1 MNCRWLK
8 TVLIAASVIATVV
21 ALGSCSTK
29 KNNAAT
35 RKYQAF
41 ITRYNI
47 YFNGDEHYK
56 ETLTELEKTYQDDF
70 SQNLYMHPIEA
81 KANPK
86 APQPSGNF
94 DRSIEKAQKAI
105 QLRSIKKKPPKKPG
119 KSRDPKEKAWR
130 TRSEYNPFLHN
141 AWLMMARSQY
151 FNGDFLGAASTF
163 MYISKH
169 FGWLPATVTEAKLWE
184 ARAYCAENWLYE
196 AETILTRIKPD
207 ELTNKTLRNLYHFT
221 MADFLIRSG
230 KIKEAIPELEATI
243 KGTKGKQKIRLNFL
257 LGQLY
262 AALGDKTKAY
272 DAFAKAG
279 KASGADYRTQF
290 NARIKQSEVF
300 EGENIEPEVK
310 ALRRMT
316 RYDRNK
322 EYLDQIYYAIGNL
335 YLSRRDTTEAIAN
348 YKLAAAKSTRNG
360 IDKALS
366 QLTLGNLYFELH
378 RYDLA
383 QPCLAEAV
391 PLLPENYPDY
401 NMLKRRS
408 DVLDELAVYAGN
420 VALQDSLLELAAL
433 SPEEQQKVAQRLAD
447 ELVEKEK
454 REAEEQKKQDY
465 LAEQAA
471 AGNQN
476 TQQGASA
483 PTTFTMNGDNSWY
496 FYNPTTVSAGKT
508 DFQRRWGARKLEDNW
523 RRRNKASF
531 DVADFSAP
539 DSDTDDGE
547 DSTET
552 ADGTDENAEPTDA
565 DKANDPHYAEFYLKQ
580 IPKTDEEKATANE
593 IIQEGLYNM
602 GLILKDKLEDYGAA
616 LDEFNQL
623 LKRYPDNI
631 YRLDIYYNLY
641 LMYMKEGDTA
651 RAEEYRRLILSDF
664 PDSKQGQA
672 LLDPNYIDNLRR
684 MDTEQEELYART
696 LENYLDNRNAAV
708 HAAYQEMEERFPMSK
723 IMPKFMFLDALSYV
737 TENKPEEFASTLKSL
752 LERYPETDITPI
764 ASSYLKGLAQGRKLH
779 QTATNMRA
787 MIWDTRL
794 VASGD
799 STLVPS
805 DSALVLT
812 LNPMAPQL
820 LVLLYPTDRVS
831 PNELLYNVA
840 RHNFATFVVRDFD
853 LEQMTFGQLGLLII
867 KGFANEAEL
876 NHYRAKLT
884 EDKDFHLPAD
894 VRPVVISEENFNKLI
909 SQGRSFEEYFEAIGE
924 TRDTETHESVLPP
937 DEYPPASEMYP
948 ESAPEPVPS
957 TEPHEVPDSTRENV
971 PATEPSSTPEPAP
984 QPERSPAPAPTPVA
998 PQSPAPQQAPVP
1010 VPEPAPEVPE
1020 GSEGDDPLFD

>member
-1 MNCRWLK
+1 MAF
-8 TVLIAASVIATVV
+8 IAASVIATVV
-21 ALGSCSTK
+21 AMQSCSTK

-56 ETLTELEKTYQDDF
+56 ETLAELEKTYQDDF

-105 QLRSIKKKPPKKPG
+105 QLRSIKKRPPKKPG
-119 KSRDPKEKAWR
+119 KSRDPKEKAWQK
-130 TRSEYNPFLHN
+130 RSEYNPFLHN
-141 AWLMMARSQY
+141 AWMMMARSQY

-169 FGWLPATVTEAKLWE
+169 FGWLPATVTEAKIWE

-196 AETILTRIKPD
+196 AETILTRIKPN
-207 ELTNKTLRNLYHFT
+207 ELTNKKLANLYHFT

-262 AALGDKTKAY
+262 ASLGEKSKAY
-272 DAFAKAG
+272 AAFSKAG
-279 KASGADYRTQF
+279 KAGGADYRTQF

-300 EGENIEPEVK
+300 EGDNIEPEVK

-335 YLSRRDTTEAIAN
+335 YLSRRDTAQAIEN

-360 IDKALS
+360 IEKALA
-366 QLTLGNLYFELH
+366 QLVLGNLYFESH

-383 QPCLAEAV
+383 QPCMSEAV

-401 NMLKRRS
+401 KMLKRRS

-420 VALQDSLLELAAL
+420 VALQDSLLDLSAL

-447 ELVEKEK
+447 ELIEKEK
-454 REAEEQKKQDY
+454 REAEEQKRQDY

-471 AGNQN
+471 QGNQF
-476 TQQGASA
+476 QQGSSSA
-483 PTTFTMNGDNSWY
+483 PTTFTMNSDNSWY

-531 DVADFSAP
+531 DVADFSASDD
-539 DSDTDDGE
+539 DSSDDGE
-547 DSTET
+547 DDAAPADDT
-552 ADGTDENAEPTDA
+552 AEDAEPGEA
-565 DKANDPHYAEFYLKQ
+565 DKLNDPHFPEFYLKQ
-580 IPKTDEEKATANE
+580 IPKTDEEKATAND

-602 GLILKDKLEDYGAA
+602 GLILKDKLEDYSAA
-616 LDEFNQL
+616 LDEFNEL

-641 LMYMKEGDTA
+641 LMFMKEGDTA
-651 RAEEYRRLILSDF
+651 TAEHYRQLILSDF
-664 PDSKQGQA
+664 PDSMQGQA

-696 LENYLDNRNAAV
+696 LENYLDNRNAEV
-708 HAAYQEMEERFPMSK
+708 HEAYREMEQRFPMSK

-737 TENKPEEFASTLKSL
+737 TEKKPDEFAATLKEL

-764 ASSYLKGLAQGRKLH
+764 ASSYLKGLAQGRKLNESS
-779 QTATNMRA
+779 TNMRA

-794 VASGD
+794 VAAGD
-799 STLVPS
+799 SS
-805 DSALVLT
+805 AIQADSALVLT

-820 LVLLYPTDRVS
+820 LVLLYPTDKVN

-840 RHNFATFVVRDFD
+840 RHNFSTFVVRDFD

-876 NHYRAKLT
+876 NHYRAKLAD
-884 EDKDFHLPAD
+884 DKDFHLPAD
-894 VRPVVISEENFNKLI
+894 VRPVVISEENFDKLI
-909 SQGRSFEEYFEAIGE
+909 RQGRSFEEYFEAIGD
-924 TRDTETHESVLPP
+924 TRDADTHESVLPA
-937 DEYPPASEMYP
+937 DTYPPASEMYP
-948 ESAPEPVPS
+948 ETAPAIS
-957 TEPHEVPDSTRENV
+957 PDSVPETTVPESTV
-971 PATEPSSTPEPAP
+971 PATSAPDATPPSSQQPDPQRPAPSEPQP
-984 QPERSPAPAPTPVA
+984 QPEHTPQPAVPALPPV
-998 PQSPAPQQAPVP
+998 QPAD
-1010 VPEPAPEVPE
+1010 VPE
-1020 GSEGDDPLFD
+1020 GSEGDDPLFDI